1 MACTFTRC
9 ITKMLVSMFYRI
21 SDMSFMSSMSSMSTM
36 SSSFSLL
43 EARCDYLG
51 SCRIERYAAI

>member
-21 SDMSFMSSMSSMSTM
+21 SDMSFMSSMSSMS
-36 SSSFSLL
+36 SSFS
-43 EARCDYLG
+43 ARG
-51 SCRIERYAAI
+51 QM